1 MAKVKSWMMDKEDE
15 FYFKADRII
24 KDSDDFNDAKIKIEV
39 LRAKDY
45 NWMDAID
52 VANEVEDYYYA

>member
-1 MAKVKSWMMDKEDE
+1 MGKVKSWMMDKEDE
-15 FYFKADRII
+15 FYSKADMII
-24 KDSDDFNDAKIKIEV
+24 KDCDDFNDAKTKIEA